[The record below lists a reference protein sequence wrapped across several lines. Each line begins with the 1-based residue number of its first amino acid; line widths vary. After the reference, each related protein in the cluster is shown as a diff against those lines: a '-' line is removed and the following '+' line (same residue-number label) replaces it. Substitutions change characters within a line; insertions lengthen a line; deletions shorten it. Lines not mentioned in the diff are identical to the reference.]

1 MSSFLCSHSS
11 RAQTTWKI
19 DGTWWHN
26 TQVRHRSVP
35 VMFESLGRENPKLIS
50 IMPSSSFQG
59 GTVSNSTSNST
70 YLYFI
75 MEPTLL
81 GSSPPNSQYFS
92 GSASVS
98 DLHGLR
104 LGSTLGI
111 HDVSVP
117 AVKVLGELRMWC
129 LILFHRWLKFQ
140 HMEVFWHMTCWFR
153 LYLCG
158 KRFCRTAQE
167 IDSIWV
173 IFCRL

>member
-1 MSSFLCSHSS
+1 MAL
-11 RAQTTWKI
+11 
-19 DGTWWHN
+19 DGT
-26 TQVRHRSVP
+26 TPKFGIVSVP

-117 AVKVLGELRMWC
+117 AVKVLGRTSDVVPHFVPSVIEVSAYGSFLTHDLLVQAIPMRQT
-129 LILFHRWLKFQ
+129 ILQNCARD
-140 HMEVFWHMTCWFR
+140 R
-153 LYLCG
+153 
-158 KRFCRTAQE
+158 
-167 IDSIWV
+167 
-173 IFCRL
+173 